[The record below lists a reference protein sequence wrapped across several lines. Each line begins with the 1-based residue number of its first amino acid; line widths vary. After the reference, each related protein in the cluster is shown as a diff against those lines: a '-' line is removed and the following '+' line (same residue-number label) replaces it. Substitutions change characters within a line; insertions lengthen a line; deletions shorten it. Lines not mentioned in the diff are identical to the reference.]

1 MVAFKNNFRKTSCRL
16 YGSGISRSRMSEIS
30 PKNMDPF
37 DFGFIQCF
45 QTLLCLFVCMYNR
58 NYEFNYFVFCEYM
71 LKIEWRKIVETILTI
86 MTIFCIRENILYL
99 FVHMPKYML
108 HMHTM
113 QRFPSKW
120 KDGNILSISSN
131 HIFYKGIRQNI
142 SLYHQITIKV
152 APDAYINVCWKHL
165 SMLVGRPHALDTIQ
179 SDWKWQYI
187 NHLFVSVRSLFKL
200 AAASWNSF
208 KT

>member
-1 MVAFKNNFRKTSCRL
+1 
-16 YGSGISRSRMSEIS
+16 MSEIS

-37 DFGFIQCF
+37 DFGFIQYF
-45 QTLLCLFVCMYNR
+45 QTLLCLFVCMYSR

-71 LKIEWRKIVETILTI
+71 LKIEWPKIVETILTI
-86 MTIFCIRENILYL
+86 MTIFCIRENIYIYL
-99 FVHMPKYML
+99 FICLNTCCTCTCIQYNDFQENERTEIYYQFL
-108 HMHTM
+108 
-113 QRFPSKW
+113 R
-120 KDGNILSISSN
+120 I
-131 HIFYKGIRQNI
+131 IFSTKGIRQNI